1 MSSQTKFFRRKD
13 TVGSPLLQGEWPGL
27 NREFEEQLAVDLR
40 QKKPRFWGVWVASTL
55 KQK

>member
-40 QKKPRFWGVWVASTL
+40 QEKPRFWGVWVASTL